1 MKQYGTAAQH
11 TSREDE
17 NITDL
22 LLGRVASHPS
32 IPVFERRDDAGTFV
46 PLSGQEFLDE
56 VRAVAKGLMA
66 SGMQVGDAVAILART
81 SYEWTLVDWAT
92 WWIGGVPVPI
102 YETSSPSQ
110 IQWIAS
116 NSGVRFAIVEQAR
129 HREDMESVRGELPAL
144 EQIGVLED
152 GILDVLKERG
162 AQVADEELEA
172 RRTSQSLADVAT
184 IIYTS
189 GTTGRPKGVE
199 LTHGNFVDT
208 TRSAVTLLGDIVLPP
223 GSRMLMFLP
232 LAHVFAR
239 LLTVVAVSH
248 PATTAFTPDTK
259 NLLPDLEAFRPT
271 FLLAVPRVFE
281 KVYNGAEAKA
291 VAGGKGKIFAVAAE
305 TAIAWSKAK
314 MAGKVPVTL
323 SLRHALFDKLV
334 YSTLR
339 AAMGGQ
345 VRWAVSGG
353 APLGERLAHFF
364 RGIGVTILE
373 GYGLTETTAPVAV
386 NMPWDVKPGTVGPP
400 LPGSAVA
407 IADSGEI
414 LVKGIMVFKGY
425 HDNPEATAEALKD
438 GWFHTGDLGSLDED
452 GSLSITGPTKE
463 LIVTAGGKNVSP
475 APLEDVLRSH
485 PLISQCMVVGD
496 QKPFV
501 AAIVTLDEEMLP
513 TWLRNNGL
521 PEMTVAEAAH
531 DEQIRT
537 ELQSAVDHA
546 NETVSRAE
554 SIRVFEVIDTDF
566 TEENGYLTP
575 SLKLKRNIV
584 VKDFD
589 DVIEGIYSRPRHGEQ
604 GRRRGHR
611 GGRLPP
617 APAVRRGTPAPQG
630 PGPPRPRH
638 PALRRGL
645 SGPRRTL
652 TRCPPAAR

>member
-32 IPVFERRDDAGTFV
+32 IPVFERRDDAGAFV
-46 PLSGQEFLDE
+46 PMSGQEFLDE

-162 AQVADEELEA
+162 AKVTDEELEA

-208 TRSAVTLLGDIVLPP
+208 TRSAVTLLGDVVLPP

-239 LLTVVAVSH
+239 LLTVLAVSH

-291 VAGGKGKIFAVAAE
+291 VAGGKGKIFAMAAE
-305 TAIAWSKAK
+305 TAIAWSRAK
-314 MAGKVPVTL
+314 MAGSVPVTL
-323 SLRHALFDKLV
+323 RLRHALFDRLV

-339 AAMGGQ
+339 NAMGGQ
-345 VRWAVSGG
+345 VSWAVSGG

-414 LVKGIMVFKGY
+414 LVKGVMVFKGY

-438 GWFHTGDLGSLDED
+438 GWFHTGDLGSLDEE
-452 GSLSITGPTKE
+452 GSLSITGRTKE

-501 AAIVTLDEEMLP
+501 AAVLTLDEEMLP

-521 PEMTVAEAAH
+521 PEMTVAEAAK
-531 DEQIRT
+531 DERIHA
-537 ELQSAVDHA
+537 ELQTAVDRA
-546 NETVSRAE
+546 NQTVSRAE

-584 VKDFD
+584 VKDFSE
-589 DVIEGIYSRPRHGEQ
+589 VIEGIYSRPR
-604 GRRRGHR
+604 
-611 GGRLPP
+611 
-617 APAVRRGTPAPQG
+617 A
-630 PGPPRPRH
+630 
-638 PALRRGL
+638 
-645 SGPRRTL
+645 
-652 TRCPPAAR
+652 

>member
-32 IPVFERRDDAGTFV
+32 IPVFERRDDDGAFV
-46 PLSGQEFLDE
+46 PMSGQEFLDE

-162 AQVADEELEA
+162 AKVTDEELEA
-172 RRTSQSLADVAT
+172 RRTSQSLSDVAT

-239 LLTVVAVSH
+239 LLTVLAVSH

-291 VAGGKGKIFAVAAE
+291 VAGGKGKIFAMAAE
-305 TAIAWSKAK
+305 TAIAWSRAK
-314 MAGKVPVTL
+314 MAGSVPVTL
-323 SLRHALFDKLV
+323 RLRHALFDRLV

-339 AAMGGQ
+339 NAMGGQ
-345 VRWAVSGG
+345 VSWAVSGG

-414 LVKGIMVFKGY
+414 LVKGVMVFKGY
-425 HDNPEATAEALKD
+425 HDNPEATAEALQD
-438 GWFHTGDLGSLDED
+438 GWFHTGDLGSLDEE
-452 GSLSITGPTKE
+452 GSLSITGRTKE

-501 AAIVTLDEEMLP
+501 AAVLTLDEEMLP

-521 PEMTVAEAAH
+521 PEMTVAEAAK
-531 DEQIRT
+531 DERIHA
-537 ELQSAVDHA
+537 ELQTAVDRA
-546 NETVSRAE
+546 NQTVSRAE

-584 VKDFD
+584 VKDFSE
-589 DVIEGIYSRPRHGEQ
+589 VIEGIYSRPR
-604 GRRRGHR
+604 
-611 GGRLPP
+611 
-617 APAVRRGTPAPQG
+617 A
-630 PGPPRPRH
+630 
-638 PALRRGL
+638 
-645 SGPRRTL
+645 
-652 TRCPPAAR
+652 